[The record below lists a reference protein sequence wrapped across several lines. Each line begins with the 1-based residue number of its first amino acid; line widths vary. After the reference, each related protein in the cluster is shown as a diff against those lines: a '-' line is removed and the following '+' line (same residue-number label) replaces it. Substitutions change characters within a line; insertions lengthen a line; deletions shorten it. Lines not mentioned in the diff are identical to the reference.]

1 MKINYQNTKLAQV
14 AGFKEQFPK
23 NNLPQIAISGKSNV
37 GKSSLINALCQN
49 SKLARIGKNPGK
61 TKQIIFFNVDDKFYL
76 VDLPGYGFAKT
87 SQKEIEEFS
96 ALTDSYL
103 NSQKI
108 HMIVQLIDIRHKP
121 GQYDIEM
128 LEWLDYAGIPYLI
141 VLTKA
146 DKLKKTQIKKQVD
159 LIKSHLHQNLQ
170 EHFNPIIVSSEKKL
184 GLDQMKSAMETV
196 LMNQ

>member
-1 MKINYQNTKLAQV
+1 
-14 AGFKEQFPK
+14 
-23 NNLPQIAISGKSNV
+23 
-37 GKSSLINALCQN
+37 
-49 SKLARIGKNPGK
+49 
-61 TKQIIFFNVDDKFYL
+61 
-76 VDLPGYGFAKT
+76 
-87 SQKEIEEFS
+87 
-96 ALTDSYL
+96 
-103 NSQKI
+103 
-108 HMIVQLIDIRHKP
+108 
-121 GQYDIEM
+121 M